1 MGAQT
6 TRTPLDS
13 VSRRARSRWAR
24 LPLLAALLEVLEEA
38 QALECLE
45 DQDQGC
51 QEVQECQEAE
61 TATPDAS
68 ASTCPATWGPEE
80 APECPRCHQQE
91 LDLVLASLDLALDH
105 LDQDQACLPPV
116 ATEQALLMTASVVL
130 PRGRQG
136 SLVVRRSRSTSG
148 HGRPAW
154 SGVAAHPCSA
164 EPLLSATSGF

>member
-45 DQDQGC
+45 DQVQGC
-51 QEVQECQEAE
+51 QEAD
-61 TATPDAS
+61 TATLDAS

-80 APECPRCHQQE
+80 APECPRCHQQA
-91 LDLVLASLDLALDH
+91 LDLDLASLDLELDH
-105 LDQDQACLPPV
+105 LDQDRACLPPV

>member
-51 QEVQECQEAE
+51 QEVQECQEAD
-61 TATPDAS
+61 TATLDAS

-80 APECPRCHQQE
+80 APECRRCHQQE
-91 LDLVLASLDLALDH
+91 LDLDLASLDL
-105 LDQDQACLPPV
+105 ACLPPV
-116 ATEQALLMTASVVL
+116 ATEQALLMTASVDL

-136 SLVVRRSRSTSG
+136 SLVVRRWRSTSG

>member
-1 MGAQT
+1 MG
-6 TRTPLDS
+6 
-13 VSRRARSRWAR
+13 SRRARSRWAR

-51 QEVQECQEAE
+51 QEVQECQEAD
-61 TATPDAS
+61 TATLDAS
-68 ASTCPATWGPEE
+68 ASTCPATWGLEE
-80 APECPRCHQQE
+80 APECP
-91 LDLVLASLDLALDH
+91 
-105 LDQDQACLPPV
+105 PPV

-136 SLVVRRSRSTSG
+136 SLVVRRSRSTNG

-154 SGVAAHPCSA
+154 SGAAARPCSA

>member
-1 MGAQT
+1 MPRACHWTAQT

-51 QEVQECQEAE
+51 QEVQECQEAD

-80 APECPRCHQQE
+80 APECRRRHQQA
-91 LDLVLASLDLALDH
+91 LDL
-105 LDQDQACLPPV
+105 DQACLPPV
-116 ATEQALLMTASVVL
+116 ATEQLHPHLMMKLS
-130 PRGRQG
+130 P
-136 SLVVRRSRSTSG
+136 RSRAIST
-148 HGRPAW
+148 
-154 SGVAAHPCSA
+154 
-164 EPLLSATSGF
+164 

>member
-51 QEVQECQEAE
+51 QEVQECQEAD

-80 APECPRCHQQE
+80 APECRRCHQQA
-91 LDLVLASLDLALDH
+91 LDLELAH
-105 LDQDQACLPPV
+105 LDQDRACLPQV

>member
-51 QEVQECQEAE
+51 QEVQECQEAD
-61 TATPDAS
+61 TATLDVS

-80 APECPRCHQQE
+80 APECPRCHQQD
-91 LDLVLASLDLALDH
+91 LDLASLDLELVH
-105 LDQDQACLPPV
+105 LDQDRACLPLV
-116 ATEQALLMTASVVL
+116 ATEQALLMTASVDL

-136 SLVVRRSRSTSG
+136 SLVVRRSRSTNG
-148 HGRPAW
+148 PGRPAW
-154 SGVAAHPCSA
+154 SGAAARPCSA